1 MQYSSM
7 ASVLEN
13 ISDAFLSLDHEWRIT
28 YVNSEAQKLLGRTS
42 EELIGRHI
50 CAALGRKN
58 TCPFFTKY
66 QEAVATGRTVVF
78 EAFDTLCNVWAKVR
92 AVPCPDGLMIFCRD
106 ISDKKCLYRLNE
118 TLNNIRKLS
127 IQATDIDEFIQGV
140 ITQVA
145 KGMKCNA
152 AIGCTNQRNV
162 WQANYVYNLA
172 PSFIGKPVSEKLLA
186 HLMEAVFR
194 RQPVEFSISELS
206 ERQMVFDNSYGFDPG
221 ATVAVPLFV
230 KENPLGCIIFH
241 TSAANFSKGQLEFA
255 KRACEYI
262 QPLLTNVSLELR
274 DKKYLA
280 TFKAILDQVP
290 IGIALFDT
298 RLRYTQVN
306 TWIASRLG
314 STSEKIIGRTI
325 RDVFTEAFGK
335 DIAEQRVAICRKALE
350 TGETFSISAWRPPGT
365 DVDMDWNLKR
375 IEVDGVAVGLL
386 QTAIDVSNYIH
397 MQNQLE
403 NYQQRLEQL
412 VEERTGELSRANDR
426 FFTAFYASPSIMSIF
441 DSNGKAVDVNNSF
454 VKTSGWSRAEMIGYT
469 ILERGICDEKLGF
482 ALWREFWQVGY
493 IHNRE
498 ISFYTKD
505 GQTRI
510 SLLSAEKIILD
521 GQPHMLAL
529 TTDVTEI
536 KLMEKEMLRLDRMN
550 LVGQMAAGISHEVRN
565 PMTTIRGFL
574 QMLQKKPE
582 CQQYRDYFGLM
593 ISELDRANS
602 IISEFLSVAKTKQSS
617 TSEADLN
624 DIIKAMEPLLTTDA
638 IATGKTITLNL
649 GQINRLKLNEKEI
662 RQLLL
667 NLVRNGLEAMPK
679 GGTVTIRT
687 YQKKGQVVLAVQ
699 DEGTGIPQHIMG
711 KLGTPFLTS
720 KENGTGLGLAICY
733 GIAER
738 HNAKLTV
745 STSSEGTTFFLCFQ
759 E

>member
-1 MQYSSM
+1 MQYSSI

-13 ISDAFLSLDHEWRIT
+13 ISDAFLSLDREWRIT
-28 YVNSEAQKLLGRTS
+28 YVNSKALKLLGRTS
-42 EELIGRHI
+42 DELIGRHI

-58 TCPFFTKY
+58 MYPFFTKY

-78 EAFDTLCNVWAKVR
+78 EAFDTLNNVWAKVR
-92 AVPCPDGLMIFCRD
+92 AVPCPEGLMIFCRD
-106 ISDKKCLYRLNE
+106 ISDKKCLCRLNE

-127 IQATDIDEFIQGV
+127 IQATDVDEFIQAV
-140 ITQVA
+140 IDQMA
-145 KGMKCNA
+145 QGMNCDA
-152 AIGCTNQRNV
+152 ATGCTYQHNV
-162 WQANYVYNLA
+162 WQLNYAYNLA
-172 PSFIGKPVSEKLLA
+172 PSIIGKPVSEKLLA

-194 RQPVEFSISELS
+194 RQPVEFSIAELP
-206 ERQMVFDNSYGFDPG
+206 ERQIIFENSDRFEPG

-230 KENPLGCIIFH
+230 KESPLGCIIFH
-241 TSAANFSKGQLEFA
+241 TSAACFSKGQLEFVE
-255 KRACEYI
+255 RACEYI
-262 QPLLTNVSLELR
+262 QPLLTNVSLALR
-274 DKKYLA
+274 DKKHLA

-306 TWIASRLG
+306 KWIASRMNF
-314 STSEKIIGRTI
+314 TPEKLIGRTI
-325 RDVFTEAFGK
+325 REVFTEVFGK
-335 DIAEQRVAICRKALE
+335 EYAEQRVAICRKALE
-350 TGETFSISAWRPPGT
+350 TGETFSISAWRPSGT
-365 DVDMDWNLKR
+365 DFDLDWNLKR

-403 NYQQRLEQL
+403 NYQERLEQL

-426 FFTAFYASPSIMSIF
+426 FYTAFYASPSIMSIY
-441 DSNGKAVDVNNSF
+441 DSRGKVVDVNNSF
-454 VKTSGWSRAEMIGYT
+454 VKTSGWSREELIGYSV
-469 ILERGICDEKLGF
+469 LERGICDAKLGRG
-482 ALWREFWQVGY
+482 LWKEFWQVGY

-498 ISFYTKD
+498 IVFYTKD
-505 GQTRI
+505 RQTRI

-521 GQPHMLAL
+521 GQPHMLSL

-565 PMTTIRGFL
+565 PMTTVRGFL
-574 QMLQKKPE
+574 QMLQRKPE
-582 CQQYRDYFGLM
+582 CQQYREYFGLM

-617 TSEADLN
+617 TNEADLN
-624 DIIKAMEPLLTTDA
+624 DIIRAMEPLLTTDA
-638 IATGKTITLNL
+638 IATGKNITLDL
-649 GQINRLKLNEKEI
+649 GEIDRLKLNEKEI

-667 NLVRNGLEAMPK
+667 NLVRNGLDAMTK
-679 GGTVTIRT
+679 DGTVTIRT
-687 YQKKGQVVLAVQ
+687 YQKEGQVVLAVQ
-699 DEGTGIPQHIMG
+699 DEGTGIPLHIME